1 MMTASSLCA
10 MVLELTS
17 EEFLLSCSRFDAKTL
32 ESLMIP
38 LPIVLQD
45 IPDDDLDDHCEQY
58 NQKETI
64 VSGKHNI
71 YLLITN

>member
-1 MMTASSLCA
+1 
-10 MVLELTS
+10 
-17 EEFLLSCSRFDAKTL
+17 
-32 ESLMIP
+32 MIP

-71 YLLITN
+71 C